1 MSECHVLCVMLERV
15 LRTCPDGAGFPFFLQ
30 ATSGFRMLLSGPVLP
45 TFAFNMNL
53 RLAAEWP
60 RGYRDN
66 FTSERSLWIRA
77 GGGGPH

>member
-15 LRTCPDGAGFPFFLQ
+15 LRTCPDGAVFPFFLQ
-30 ATSGFRMLLSGPVLP
+30 ATGGFRMVSRDPVLT

-60 RGYRDN
+60 GGYRDN
-66 FTSERSLWIRA
+66 FTSRRSLWIREDN
-77 GGGGPH
+77 PNI